1 MTACSSAPR
10 LYICWMKP
18 AGKAYLPLLMGVTLL
33 VVTGFQLF
41 WLSQIFRREKETLNT
56 RTGIEFRD
64 AMLKLQAKELR
75 KKLEAQ
81 KGKDSSFR
89 YIVRSDKDSNELI
102 DRTDAMVGMV
112 DMMNGNDSLNDG
124 ENGLSVETM
133 EMQINQSPRII
144 IRNKSAGR
152 TIDVKG
158 PDSVLK
164 NGNIFITMFKGIDS
178 IAASID
184 SAELHKT
191 VKENFKQAGID
202 VPFSIYRTSD
212 SAKLDWTA
220 KTKVYRAGFAKNSN
234 YEMVLGNSFIYF
246 IRKMALPLLFSLFL
260 VGVTLASFLLLYR
273 SLKQQQKLALL
284 KNDFISNI
292 THELKTPIAT
302 VTVALEALQNFNA
315 INDPVKTASYLE
327 MSQQELKRLSLLVD
341 KVLRVSMFENSK
353 VELKREQVDLVTLMH
368 EVMASMRLQF
378 DKTGT
383 TVGLHL
389 QGADFTITA
398 DRLHLLSVVYNLFD
412 NAIKYC
418 KVAPRLDVYL
428 TAQADAIDLRFV
440 DNGIGIPAGYQDKV
454 FEKFFRVPTGDI
466 HDVKGY
472 GLGLSY
478 VTHIVREHG
487 GKISLQSVEGKG
499 STFIIQLPRQH
510 G

>member
-1 MTACSSAPR
+1 
-10 LYICWMKP
+10 MKTT
-18 AGKAYLPLLMGVTLL
+18 GKAYLPLLMGITLL

-41 WLSQIFRREKETLNT
+41 WLSQIYRREKENLDT

-64 AMLKLQAKELR
+64 AMLKLQASALR
-75 KKLEAQ
+75 TRLETQ
-81 KGKDSSFR
+81 KGSDTTFNYTIKRFKDSSDL
-89 YIVRSDKDSNELI
+89 VDK
-102 DRTDAMVGMV
+102 TDAMVGMV
-112 DMMNGNDSLNDG
+112 DMMNGNDSMNEMG
-124 ENGLSVETM
+124 IAIHEM
-133 EMQINQSPRII
+133 EMKFDQSPKIVI
-144 IRNKSAGR
+144 SNNSAGR
-152 TIDVKG
+152 TIDIKG
-158 PDSVLK
+158 SDSQLK
-164 NGNIFITMFKGIDS
+164 NGNIFITMFRGIDS

-184 SAELHKT
+184 SADLHKA
-191 VKENFKQAGID
+191 VQENYRQAGID
-202 VPFSIYRTSD
+202 VPFSIHRVTD
-212 SAKLDWTA
+212 SGSRKLTA
-220 KTKVYRAGFAKNSN
+220 DTKVYRAGFIRNANF
-234 YEMVLGNSFIYF
+234 ELVLGNTFLYY

-260 VGVTLASFLLLYR
+260 VSVTLASFLLLYR

-327 MSQQELKRLSLLVD
+327 MSQQEMKRLSLLVD

-353 VELKREQVDLVTLMH
+353 VELKREQVDLVALID

-378 DKTGT
+378 EKTGT
-383 TVGLHL
+383 KVGVHL
-389 QGADFTITA
+389 QGGDFVVSA

-412 NAIKYC
+412 NAMKYC
-418 KVAPRLDVYL
+418 KGTPRVDVYM
-428 TAQADAIDLRFV
+428 TAQGNVIDLRFV

-478 VTHIVREHG
+478 VAHIVHEHG
-487 GKISLQSVEGKG
+487 GKISLNSVEGKG
-499 STFIIQLPRQH
+499 SEFIIQLPRLH

>member
-1 MTACSSAPR
+1 
-10 LYICWMKP
+10 MKP

-41 WLSQIFRREKETLNT
+41 WLSQIYHQEKENLDT
-56 RTGIEFRD
+56 RIEFRD
-64 AMLKLQAKELR
+64 AMLKLQASALR
-75 KKLEAQ
+75 AKFEPTT
-81 KGKDSSFR
+81 SSDTTFNYTIKR
-89 YIVRSDKDSNELI
+89 FKDSNDLV
-102 DRTDAMVGMV
+102 DKTDAMVGMV
-112 DMMNGNDSLNDG
+112 DIMNRNDSINEKAKAVAIEKL
-124 ENGLSVETM
+124 
-133 EMQINQSPRII
+133 EMQINQSPKIVI
-144 IRNKSAGR
+144 SNSSGGR
-152 TIDVKG
+152 TIDLKG
-158 PDSVLK
+158 PDSLLK
-164 NGNIFITMFKGIDS
+164 NGNIFITMFRGIDS
-178 IAASID
+178 IASSID
-184 SAELHKT
+184 SADLHKA
-191 VKENFKQAGID
+191 VQESFRKAGIEI
-202 VPFSIYRTSD
+202 PFAIYRTNES
-212 SAKLDWTA
+212 SKLEWTG
-220 KTKVYRAGFAKNSN
+220 KTKIYRAGFAKNAN
-234 YEMVLGNSFIYF
+234 YELVLGNSFLYY

-327 MSQQELKRLSLLVD
+327 MSQQEMKRLSLLVD

-353 VELKREQVDLVTLMH
+353 VELKREQVDLVTLID

-378 DKTGT
+378 EKTGT
-383 TVGLHL
+383 KVGVHL
-389 QGADFTITA
+389 QGGDFVVSA
-398 DRLHLLSVVYNLFD
+398 DRLHMLSVVYNLFD
-412 NAIKYC
+412 NAMKYC
-418 KVAPRLDVYL
+418 KGMPRVDVYM
-428 TAQADAIDLRFV
+428 TTQGNVIDLRFV

-478 VTHIVREHG
+478 VAHIVHEHG
-487 GKISLQSVEGKG
+487 GKISLNSVEGKG
-499 STFIIQLPRQH
+499 SEFIIQLPRLH

>member
-1 MTACSSAPR
+1 
-10 LYICWMKP
+10 MKP
-18 AGKAYLPLLMGVTLL
+18 ASKAYLPLLMGITLL

-41 WLSQIFRREKETLNT
+41 WLSQIYSREKENLDT

-64 AMLKLQAKELR
+64 AMLKLQASALR
-75 KKLEAQ
+75 AKFEPP
-81 KGKDSSFR
+81 KG
-89 YIVRSDKDSNELI
+89 SDTTFNYTIRRFKDSNDLI
-102 DRTDAMVGMV
+102 DKTDAMVGMV
-112 DMMNGNDSLNDG
+112 DIMNRNDSINEKAKAVAIEKL
-124 ENGLSVETM
+124 
-133 EMQINQSPRII
+133 EMQINQSPRIVI
-144 IRNKSAGR
+144 SNSSGGR
-152 TIDVKG
+152 TIDLKG
-158 PDSVLK
+158 PDSLLK
-164 NGNIFITMFKGIDS
+164 NGNIFITMFRGIDS

-184 SAELHKT
+184 SAELHKA
-191 VKENFKQAGID
+191 VQESFRQAGIEI
-202 VPFSIYRTSD
+202 PFAIYRTND
-212 SAKLDWTA
+212 SSKLEGTG
-220 KTKVYRAGFAKNSN
+220 KTKIYRAGFARNAK
-234 YEMVLGNSFIYF
+234 YELVLGNSFLYY

-315 INDPVKTASYLE
+315 INDPAKTASYLE
-327 MSQQELKRLSLLVD
+327 MSQQEMKRLSLLVD

-353 VELKREQVDLVTLMH
+353 VELKREQVDLVALID

-378 DKTGT
+378 EKTGT
-383 TVGLHL
+383 KVGVHL
-389 QGADFTITA
+389 QGGDFVVSA

-412 NAIKYC
+412 NAMKYC
-418 KVAPRLDVYL
+418 KETPRVDVYL
-428 TAQADAIDLRFV
+428 TAHGNVIDLRFV

-478 VTHIVREHG
+478 VAHIVHEHG
-487 GKISLQSVEGKG
+487 GKIILNSVEGKG
-499 STFIIQLPRQH
+499 SEFLIQLPRQH

>member
-1 MTACSSAPR
+1 
-10 LYICWMKP
+10 MKTT
-18 AGKAYLPLLMGVTLL
+18 GKAYLPLLMGITLL

-41 WLSQIFRREKETLNT
+41 CLSQIYRREKENLDT

-64 AMLKLQAKELR
+64 AMLKLQASALR
-75 KKLEAQ
+75 TRLETQ
-81 KGKDSSFR
+81 KGSDTTFNYTIKRFKDSSDL
-89 YIVRSDKDSNELI
+89 VDK
-102 DRTDAMVGMV
+102 TDAMVGMV
-112 DMMNGNDSLNDG
+112 DMMNGNDSMNEMG
-124 ENGLSVETM
+124 IAIHEM
-133 EMQINQSPRII
+133 EMKFDQSPKIVI
-144 IRNKSAGR
+144 SNNSAGR
-152 TIDVKG
+152 TIDIKG
-158 PDSVLK
+158 SDSQLK
-164 NGNIFITMFKGIDS
+164 NGNIFITMFRGIDS

-184 SAELHKT
+184 SADLHKA
-191 VKENFKQAGID
+191 VQENYRQAGID
-202 VPFSIYRTSD
+202 VPFSIHRVTD
-212 SAKLDWTA
+212 SGSRKLTA
-220 KTKVYRAGFAKNSN
+220 DTKVYRAGFIRNANF
-234 YEMVLGNSFIYF
+234 ELVLGNTFLYY

-260 VGVTLASFLLLYR
+260 VSVTLASFLLLYR

-302 VTVALEALQNFNA
+302 VTVALEALRNFNA

-327 MSQQELKRLSLLVD
+327 MSQQEMKRLSLLVD

-353 VELKREQVDLVTLMH
+353 VELKREQVDLVALID

-378 DKTGT
+378 EKTGT
-383 TVGLHL
+383 KVGVHL
-389 QGADFTITA
+389 QGGDFVVSA

-412 NAIKYC
+412 NAMKYC
-418 KVAPRLDVYL
+418 KGTPRVDVYM
-428 TAQADAIDLRFV
+428 TAQGNVIDLRFV

-478 VTHIVREHG
+478 VAHIVHEHG
-487 GKISLQSVEGKG
+487 GKISLNSVEGKG
-499 STFIIQLPRQH
+499 SEFIIQLPRLH

>member
-1 MTACSSAPR
+1 MGPT
-10 LYICWMKP
+10 
-18 AGKAYLPLLMGVTLL
+18 GKAYLPLLMGITLL

-41 WLSQIFRREKETLNT
+41 WLSQIFRREKETLDT

-75 KKLEAQ
+75 SKLEAQ
-81 KGKDSSFR
+81 KGKDSTFT
-89 YIVRSDKDSNELI
+89 YIVKNDKDSNDLI
-102 DRTDAMVGMV
+102 DKTDALVGMV
-112 DMMNGNDSLNDG
+112 DLMNGNDSMNDG
-124 ENGLSVETM
+124 DNGIAYETM
-133 EMQINQSPRII
+133 EMQINQSPRIVI
-144 IRNKSAGR
+144 SNKVAGR

-158 PDSVLK
+158 PDSMLK

-184 SAELHKT
+184 SAELHET
-191 VKENFKQAGID
+191 VKNNFRQAGID
-202 VPFSIYRTSD
+202 IPFSIHRTSD

-220 KTKVYRAGFAKNSN
+220 KTKVYRAGFAKNSS
-234 YEMVLGNSFIYF
+234 YEMVLGNSFLYH

-327 MSQQELKRLSLLVD
+327 MSQQEMKRLSLLVD

-353 VELKREQVDLVTLMH
+353 VELKREQVDLVALID

-378 DKTGT
+378 EKTGT
-383 TVGLHL
+383 KVGVHL
-389 QGADFTITA
+389 QGGDFVVSA
-398 DRLHLLSVVYNLFD
+398 DRLHMLSVVYNLFD
-412 NAIKYC
+412 NAMKYC
-418 KVAPRLDVYL
+418 KGTPRVDVYM
-428 TAQADAIDLRFV
+428 TAQGNVIDLRFV

-478 VTHIVREHG
+478 VAHIVHEHG
-487 GKISLQSVEGKG
+487 GKISLNSVEGKG
-499 STFIIQLPRQH
+499 SEFIIQLPRLH

>member
-1 MTACSSAPR
+1 MACCSARR
-10 LYICWMKP
+10 LYICWMKTT
-18 AGKAYLPLLMGVTLL
+18 GKAYLPLLMGITLL

-41 WLSQIFRREKETLNT
+41 WLSQIYRREKENLDT

-64 AMLKLQAKELR
+64 AMLKLQASALR
-75 KKLEAQ
+75 AKFEPPNRSDTDSNYTIRRF
-81 KGKDSSFR
+81 KDSGDL
-89 YIVRSDKDSNELI
+89 VDK
-102 DRTDAMVGMV
+102 TDAMVGMV
-112 DMMNGNDSLNDG
+112 DMMNGNDSMNEEG
-124 ENGLSVETM
+124 IAIHEM
-133 EMQINQSPRII
+133 ELKINESPKIVI
-144 IRNKSAGR
+144 SNSSAGR
-152 TIDVKG
+152 TIDIKG
-158 PDSVLK
+158 SDSMSK
-164 NGNIFITMFKGIDS
+164 NRNIFITMFRGIDS

-184 SAELHKT
+184 SADLHKA
-191 VKENFKQAGID
+191 VLENYRQAGID
-202 VPFSIYRTSD
+202 IPFSIHRVTESD
-212 SAKLDWTA
+212 TRKIPAD
-220 KTKVYRAGFAKNSN
+220 TKVYRAGFTKNVN
-234 YEMVLGNSFIYF
+234 FELVLGNTFLYY

-260 VGVTLASFLLLYR
+260 VGVTLASLLLLYR

-327 MSQQELKRLSLLVD
+327 MSQQEMKRLSLLVD

-353 VELKREQVDLVTLMH
+353 VKLKREQVDLVALID

-378 DKTGT
+378 EKTGT
-383 TVGLHL
+383 KIGLHL
-389 QGADFTITA
+389 QGGDFIVSA

-412 NAIKYC
+412 NAMKYC
-418 KVAPRLDVYL
+418 KGTPCVDVYL
-428 TAQADAIDLRFV
+428 TAHGNVIDLRFV

-478 VTHIVREHG
+478 VAHIVHEHG
-487 GKISLQSVEGKG
+487 GKISLNSVEGKG
-499 STFIIQLPRQH
+499 SEFIIQLPRQH

>member
-1 MTACSSAPR
+1 
-10 LYICWMKP
+10 
-18 AGKAYLPLLMGVTLL
+18 MGITLL

-41 WLSQIFRREKETLNT
+41 WLSQIYSREKENLDT

-64 AMLKLQAKELR
+64 AMLKLQASALR
-75 KKLEAQ
+75 AKFEPP
-81 KGKDSSFR
+81 KG
-89 YIVRSDKDSNELI
+89 SDTTFNYTIRRFKDSNDLI
-102 DRTDAMVGMV
+102 DKTDAMVGMV
-112 DMMNGNDSLNDG
+112 DIMNRNDSINEKAKAVAIEKL
-124 ENGLSVETM
+124 
-133 EMQINQSPRII
+133 EMQINQSPRIVI
-144 IRNKSAGR
+144 SNSSGGR
-152 TIDVKG
+152 TIDLKG
-158 PDSVLK
+158 PDSLLK
-164 NGNIFITMFKGIDS
+164 NGNIFITMFRGIDS

-184 SAELHKT
+184 SAELHKA
-191 VKENFKQAGID
+191 VQESFRQAGIEI
-202 VPFSIYRTSD
+202 PFAIYRTND
-212 SAKLDWTA
+212 SSKLEGTG
-220 KTKVYRAGFAKNSN
+220 KTKIYRAGFARNAK
-234 YEMVLGNSFIYF
+234 YELVLGNSFLYY

-315 INDPVKTASYLE
+315 INDPAKTASYLE
-327 MSQQELKRLSLLVD
+327 MSQQEMKRLSLLVD

-353 VELKREQVDLVTLMH
+353 VELKREQVDLVALID

-378 DKTGT
+378 EKTGT
-383 TVGLHL
+383 KVGVHL
-389 QGADFTITA
+389 QGGDFVVSA

-412 NAIKYC
+412 NAMKYC
-418 KVAPRLDVYL
+418 KETPRVDVYL
-428 TAQADAIDLRFV
+428 TAHGNVIDLRFV

-478 VTHIVREHG
+478 VAHIVHEHG
-487 GKISLQSVEGKG
+487 GKIILNSVEGKG
-499 STFIIQLPRQH
+499 SEFLIQLPRQH

>member
-1 MTACSSAPR
+1 MITCSSGMR

-18 AGKAYLPLLMGVTLL
+18 AGKAYLPLLMGITLL

-41 WLSQIFRREKETLNT
+41 WLSQIFKREKETLDT

-75 KKLEAQ
+75 YKLQSQ
-81 KGKDSSFR
+81 KGQDSSFN
-89 YIVRSDKDSNELI
+89 YIIKTGSDSSDLDDK
-102 DRTDAMVGMV
+102 TAAMVGMV
-112 DMMNGNDSLNDG
+112 DIMNGNDSMSQG
-124 ENGLSVETM
+124 ENGIAVETM

-144 IRNKSAGR
+144 ISNKRAGR
-152 TIDVKG
+152 TIDIKG
-158 PDSVLK
+158 PDSMLK
-164 NGNIFITMFKGIDS
+164 NGNILVTMIKKIDS
-178 IAASID
+178 ITESID
-184 SAELHKT
+184 SADLHKA
-191 VKENFKQAGID
+191 VEENFRSAGID
-202 VPFSIYRTSD
+202 VPFSIYRTTD
-212 SAKLDWTA
+212 SVNRNLPASA
-220 KTKVYRAGFAKNSN
+220 KVYRAGFAKSAH
-234 YEMVLGNSFIYF
+234 YEMIIGNSLFYY

-378 DKTGT
+378 DKTGA

-389 QGADFTITA
+389 QGVDFTITA

-418 KVAPRLDVYL
+418 KVEPRLDVYL

-454 FEKFFRVPTGDI
+454 FDKFFRVPTGDI

-478 VTHIVREHG
+478 VAHIVREHG

-499 STFIIQLPRQH
+499 STFIIQLPRKYD
-510 G
+510 

>member
-1 MTACSSAPR
+1 
-10 LYICWMKP
+10 MKTT
-18 AGKAYLPLLMGVTLL
+18 GKAYLPLLMGITLL

-41 WLSQIFRREKETLNT
+41 WLSQIYRREKENLDA

-64 AMLKLQAKELR
+64 AMLKLQASALR
-75 KKLEAQ
+75 TRLETQ
-81 KGKDSSFR
+81 KGSDTTFNYTIKRFKDSSDL
-89 YIVRSDKDSNELI
+89 VDK
-102 DRTDAMVGMV
+102 TDAMVGMV
-112 DMMNGNDSLNDG
+112 DMMNGNDSMNEMG
-124 ENGLSVETM
+124 IAIHEM
-133 EMQINQSPRII
+133 EMKFDQSPKIVI
-144 IRNKSAGR
+144 SNNSAGR
-152 TIDVKG
+152 TIDIKG
-158 PDSVLK
+158 SDSQLK
-164 NGNIFITMFKGIDS
+164 NGNIFITMFRGIDS

-184 SAELHKT
+184 SADLHKA
-191 VKENFKQAGID
+191 VQENYRQAGID
-202 VPFSIYRTSD
+202 VPFSIHRVTD
-212 SAKLDWTA
+212 SGSRKLTA
-220 KTKVYRAGFAKNSN
+220 DTKVYRAGFIRNANF
-234 YEMVLGNSFIYF
+234 ELVLGNTFLYY

-260 VGVTLASFLLLYR
+260 VSVTLASFLLLYR

-302 VTVALEALQNFNA
+302 VTVALEALRNFNA

-327 MSQQELKRLSLLVD
+327 MSQQEMKRLSLLVD

-353 VELKREQVDLVTLMH
+353 VELKREQVDLVALIY

-378 DKTGT
+378 EKTGT
-383 TVGLHL
+383 KVGLHL
-389 QGADFTITA
+389 QGGDFVVSA

-412 NAIKYC
+412 NAMKYC
-418 KVAPRLDVYL
+418 KGTPRVDVYM
-428 TAQADAIDLRFV
+428 TAQGNVIDLRFV

-478 VTHIVREHG
+478 VAHIVHEHG
-487 GKISLQSVEGKG
+487 GKISLNSVEGKG
-499 STFIIQLPRQH
+499 SEFIIQLPRLH

>member
-1 MTACSSAPR
+1 MACCSARR
-10 LYICWMKP
+10 LYICWMKTT
-18 AGKAYLPLLMGVTLL
+18 GKAYLPLLMGITLL

-41 WLSQIFRREKETLNT
+41 WLSQIYRREKENLDT

-64 AMLKLQAKELR
+64 AMLKLQASALR
-75 KKLEAQ
+75 AKFEPPNRSDTDSNYTIRRF
-81 KGKDSSFR
+81 KDSGDL
-89 YIVRSDKDSNELI
+89 VDK
-102 DRTDAMVGMV
+102 TDAMVGMV
-112 DMMNGNDSLNDG
+112 DMMNGNDSMNEEG
-124 ENGLSVETM
+124 IAIHEM
-133 EMQINQSPRII
+133 ELKINESPKIVI
-144 IRNKSAGR
+144 SNSSAGR
-152 TIDVKG
+152 TIDIKG
-158 PDSVLK
+158 SDSMPK
-164 NGNIFITMFKGIDS
+164 NGNIFITMFRGIDS

-184 SAELHKT
+184 SADLHKA
-191 VKENFKQAGID
+191 VLENYRQAGID
-202 VPFSIYRTSD
+202 IPFSIHRVTESD
-212 SAKLDWTA
+212 TRKIPAD
-220 KTKVYRAGFAKNSN
+220 TKVYRAGFTKNVN
-234 YEMVLGNSFIYF
+234 FELVLGNTFLYY

-260 VGVTLASFLLLYR
+260 VGVTLASLLLLYR

-327 MSQQELKRLSLLVD
+327 MSQQEMKRLSLLVD

-353 VELKREQVDLVTLMH
+353 VKLKREQVDLVALID

-378 DKTGT
+378 EKTGT
-383 TVGLHL
+383 KIGLHL
-389 QGADFTITA
+389 QGGDFIVSA

-412 NAIKYC
+412 NAMKYC
-418 KVAPRLDVYL
+418 KGTPCVDVYL
-428 TAQADAIDLRFV
+428 TAHGNVIDLRFV

-478 VTHIVREHG
+478 VAHIVHEHG
-487 GKISLQSVEGKG
+487 GKISLNSVEGKG
-499 STFIIQLPRQH
+499 SEFIIQLPRQH

>member
-1 MTACSSAPR
+1 
-10 LYICWMKP
+10 MKTT
-18 AGKAYLPLLMGVTLL
+18 GKAYLPLLMGITLL

-41 WLSQIFRREKETLNT
+41 WLSQIYRREKENLDT

-64 AMLKLQAKELR
+64 AMLKLQASALR
-75 KKLEAQ
+75 TRLETQ
-81 KGKDSSFR
+81 KGSDTTFNYTIKRFKDSSDL
-89 YIVRSDKDSNELI
+89 VDK
-102 DRTDAMVGMV
+102 TDAMVGMV
-112 DMMNGNDSLNDG
+112 DMMNGNDSMNEMG
-124 ENGLSVETM
+124 IAIHEM
-133 EMQINQSPRII
+133 EMKFDQSPKIVI
-144 IRNKSAGR
+144 SNNSAGR
-152 TIDVKG
+152 TIDIKG
-158 PDSVLK
+158 SDSQLK
-164 NGNIFITMFKGIDS
+164 NGNIFITMFRGIDS

-184 SAELHKT
+184 SADLHKA
-191 VKENFKQAGID
+191 VQENYRQAGID
-202 VPFSIYRTSD
+202 VPFSIHRVTD
-212 SAKLDWTA
+212 SGSRKLTA
-220 KTKVYRAGFAKNSN
+220 DTKVYRAGFIRNANF
-234 YEMVLGNSFIYF
+234 ELVLGNTFLYY

-260 VGVTLASFLLLYR
+260 VSVTLASFLLLYR

-302 VTVALEALQNFNA
+302 VTVALEALRNFNA

-327 MSQQELKRLSLLVD
+327 MSQQEMKRLSLLVD

-353 VELKREQVDLVTLMH
+353 VELKREQVDLVALIY

-378 DKTGT
+378 EKTGT
-383 TVGLHL
+383 KVGLHL
-389 QGADFTITA
+389 QGGDFVVSA

-412 NAIKYC
+412 NAMKYC
-418 KVAPRLDVYL
+418 KGTPRVDVYM
-428 TAQADAIDLRFV
+428 TAQGNVIDLRFV

-478 VTHIVREHG
+478 VAHIVHEHG
-487 GKISLQSVEGKG
+487 GKISLNSVEGKG
-499 STFIIQLPRQH
+499 SEFIIQLPRQH